1 MDIKFPR
8 PQYLGA
14 KYIHGEWITRH
25 IPQSVH
31 VVLDAFSGSQ
41 SIAFLCKQL
50 GKRVITN
57 DFLKF
62 NSEIGIALIEN
73 KSEVLT
79 SDEIQILFSENS
91 APEEYDL
98 MERLF
103 TDIFWGRRKNQSG
116 VSRTAK
122 RVGALVQFSF

>member
-57 DFLKF
+57 DF
-62 NSEIGIALIEN
+62 
-73 KSEVLT
+73 
-79 SDEIQILFSENS
+79 
-91 APEEYDL
+91 
-98 MERLF
+98 
-103 TDIFWGRRKNQSG
+103 
-116 VSRTAK
+116 
-122 RVGALVQFSF
+122 

>member
-25 IPQSVH
+25 IPDGVQ

-50 GKRVITN
+50 GKKVITN
-57 DFLKF
+57 DLLKF
-62 NSEIGIALIEN
+62 NSEIGKALIEN
-73 KSEVLT
+73 RNEILT
-79 SDEIQILFSENS
+79 PEDILILFSGNS
-91 APEEYDL
+91 APEEYNL
-98 MERLF
+98 IIVLPVFR
-103 TDIFWGRRKNQSG
+103 QG
-116 VSRTAK
+116 VK
-122 RVGALVQFSF
+122 LQ

>member
-1 MDIKFPR
+1 M
-8 PQYLGA
+8 
-14 KYIHGEWITRH
+14 
-25 IPQSVH
+25 
-31 VVLDAFSGSQ
+31 
-41 SIAFLCKQL
+41 
-50 GKRVITN
+50 ITN

-62 NSEIGIALIEN
+62 NSEIGKALIEN